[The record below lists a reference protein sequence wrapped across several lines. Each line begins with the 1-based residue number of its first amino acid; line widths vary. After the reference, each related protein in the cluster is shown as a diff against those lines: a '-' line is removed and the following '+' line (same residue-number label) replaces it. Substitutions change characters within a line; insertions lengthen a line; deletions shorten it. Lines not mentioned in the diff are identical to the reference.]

1 MVDSILTC
9 VKPSPM
15 VVDTDRII
23 RMQIVTLESM
33 VGGPLLS

>member
-15 VVDTDRII
+15 VVDSGRII
-23 RMQIVTLESM
+23 WMQIVTLE
-33 VGGPLLS
+33 